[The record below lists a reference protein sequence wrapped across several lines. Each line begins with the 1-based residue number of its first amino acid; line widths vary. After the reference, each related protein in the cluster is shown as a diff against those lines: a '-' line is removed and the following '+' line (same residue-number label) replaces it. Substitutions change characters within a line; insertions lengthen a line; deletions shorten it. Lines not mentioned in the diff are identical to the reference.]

1 MADVRSL
8 LRSERASRRITHPH
22 ATYSKSGALVCLAC
36 NLQLKSE
43 ALWDPHVRS
52 NQHAQRLQRA
62 QEGALAKPLTASVP
76 TSKKRKADN
85 REGSEGRKKSKAEE
99 AKGLPAGFFSE
110 DAGGNDAEADTDVLQ
125 PNGME
130 ANTLETHS
138 ELSESE
144 TFSTVEQ
151 EGAVPSD
158 FFDPANPQLPPP
170 TQEAVDEE
178 EWAAF
183 ERDLATPPPEVPI
196 ISVLNVTATV
206 QAAPISAEEL
216 AARAIEDLSTQRG
229 RRDEELVAEKEDAA
243 RHLEE
248 EFDEMEGLEERVRRL
263 KEKRDALRKN
273 REGRAADVPA
283 VEPLVTAAEPPEE
296 NEESD
301 DEDYDDEWGT
311 WR

>member
-8 LRSERASRRITHPH
+8 LRSERASRR
-22 ATYSKSGALVCLAC
+22 
-36 NLQLKSE
+36 
-43 ALWDPHVRS
+43 
-52 NQHAQRLQRA
+52 
-62 QEGALAKPLTASVP
+62 ALAKPLTASVP

-110 DAGGNDAEADTDVLQ
+110 DAGGNDAEADTD
-125 PNGME
+125 
-130 ANTLETHS
+130 
-138 ELSESE
+138 LSESE

-283 VEPLVTAAEPPEE
+283 VDPLVTAAEPPEE